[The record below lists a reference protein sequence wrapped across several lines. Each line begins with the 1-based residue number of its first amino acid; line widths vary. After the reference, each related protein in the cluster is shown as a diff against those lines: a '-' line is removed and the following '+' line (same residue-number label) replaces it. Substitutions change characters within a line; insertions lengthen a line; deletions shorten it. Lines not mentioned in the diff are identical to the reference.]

1 MLKIMSHKFFTVFLL
16 SGVTVII
23 IITFIFWGIGPK
35 DRNQETVVAQVED
48 EKISTE
54 KYWRAYENELKRL
67 KDANPN
73 MEEPKKEQLR
83 EQVLN
88 MLVDRT
94 VLAVAAQKAGITIP
108 EKDLQDAIVSIPYF
122 QRDGV
127 FDPEIYSR
135 ALRLNRLTAQ
145 AFENDLRE
153 DLLVSKMSKLIGE
166 TAELTPDEIKI
177 LDSIGTGN
185 QEQLLQIFR
194 SNKSN
199 QIINAYIESVKRQL
213 KITVNKDI
221 IS

>member
-1 MLKIMSHKFFTVFLL
+1 MLKIMSHKFFSVFLL
-16 SGVTVII
+16 AGVTVII

-35 DRNQETVVAQVED
+35 DRNQSTVVAQVED

-54 KYWRAYENELKRL
+54 KYWRAYENELKRR
-67 KDANPN
+67 KDVNPN
-73 MEEPKKEQLR
+73 EEPKKQQLQ

-88 MLVDRT
+88 MLIDRA
-94 VLAVAAQKAGITIP
+94 VLTIAAQKAGITIP
-108 EKDLQDAIVSIPYF
+108 EKDLQDAIVNIPYF

-135 ALRLNRLTAQ
+135 ALRLNRLTTQ

-153 DLLVSKMSKLIGE
+153 DLLVSKMSKLVGE